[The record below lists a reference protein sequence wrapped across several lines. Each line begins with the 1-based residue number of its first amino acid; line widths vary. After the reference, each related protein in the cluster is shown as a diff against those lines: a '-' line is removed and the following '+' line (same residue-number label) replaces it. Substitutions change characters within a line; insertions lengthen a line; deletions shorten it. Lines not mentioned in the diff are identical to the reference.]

1 MMMKRNKITLK
12 LLLMISFIGFS
23 IIMIS
28 INLITTNIMLK
39 NEFLYYIDKKQE
51 DEVKKIIDDI
61 KKEYQIDN
69 EISYELINKFNE
81 YARNGF
87 IIDIT
92 FKDKVIYDGF
102 IRNESQISNIRK
114 DSNQEESKTLKYY
127 DNIYAKYQNKI
138 EFNNKS
144 FDVFIYMYRPLY
156 INSQGF
162 EHLDSLNNIFIYVGA
177 IALSIALVLGYI
189 LTNILSAPLK
199 KLINKFYL
207 MKQGE
212 YENEIEISSTVFEYQ
227 EIERSFNDLNNS
239 LNKQKMIRKNLSSDI
254 SHELRTPLT
263 AIILTLE
270 NIEEDI
276 WTFNKDVSKSLLSQ
290 TKKMQ
295 TLIDDIHKLEEVQ
308 ANVYHLNIEKIII
321 RNIIDNTIILFKPMI
336 DKKNL
341 IINVNIKQE
350 IIYGD
355 LNRIKQ
361 VVMNLISNAIKY
373 NKQDGFIDIN
383 VYLDGDSNIISIKDS
398 GVGIRKEIQNRIFE
412 RFYRDNQHEDIKG
425 TGIGLTVVNDIIKAH
440 NGEVL
445 VFGEEGKGCEIVV
458 VLKNDIRS

>member
-1 MMMKRNKITLK
+1 MKRNKITLK

-69 EISYELINKFNE
+69 EISYELVNKFNE

-114 DSNQEESKTLKYY
+114 DSIQEESKTLKYY

-341 IINVNIKQE
+341 IININIKQE

-412 RFYRDNQHEDIKG
+412 RFYRDNQHVDIKG

-445 VFGEEGKGCEIVV
+445 VFSEEDKGCEIVV